1 MRFIISKSIGACHHY
16 LRGEK
21 TYLQAFSNIDYSL
34 GNDVLTG
41 LFLAEEEATCCVSIT
56 ERTMRP
62 SGESISAKMCGA
74 HYYTPAQPITISF
87 VVVD

>member
-1 MRFIISKSIGACHHY
+1 MSSFMRFIISKSIGACHHY

-56 ERTMRP
+56 EL
-62 SGESISAKMCGA
+62 
-74 HYYTPAQPITISF
+74 
-87 VVVD
+87 